1 MEDIRLFV
9 AIFLPC
15 TISKR
20 FLEDAY
26 SDNDDVRRIECC
38 LLKSMDRYIDE
49 ENERMRMIRVSL
61 FE

>member
-9 AIFLPC
+9 ATFLPC
-15 TISKR
+15 TTLKR